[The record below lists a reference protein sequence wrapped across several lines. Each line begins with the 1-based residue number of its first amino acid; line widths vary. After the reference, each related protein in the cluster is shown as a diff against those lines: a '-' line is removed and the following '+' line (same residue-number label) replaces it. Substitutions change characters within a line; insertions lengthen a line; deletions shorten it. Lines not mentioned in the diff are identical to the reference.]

1 MQYELQVETV
11 SPIRR
16 RLHFTL
22 QQGEVKGELDRAFKD
37 LKRRVRLPGFRPG
50 KVPRQLLEARF
61 GGQVKGEVSGKL
73 IDRAWREALAD
84 LDVAGQPALEDQG
97 DLSGREVFTFT
108 IGVDVKPE
116 LELDGYKGLEVSYAA
131 REVTDADIDG
141 RVQAK
146 LASKA
151 RLVEVTDGRGV
162 AAGDLVLTAI
172 TLDKDGESLADEP
185 GTMVS
190 AAGDRYYPGIE
201 SLLMG
206 LSVDGSA
213 SGEVTIAESSAYEHL
228 QGQTVQAKVTVQAI
242 QANQVPEL
250 DDDLASELGYE
261 GGAAGMRTAIRMEV
275 DSAVQEEGRI

>member
-11 SPIRR
+11 SSIRR

-61 GGQVKGEVSGKL
+61 GGQIKGEVSGKL
-73 IDRAWREALAD
+73 IDRAWRQAVGD
-84 LDVAGQPALEDQG
+84 LEVAGRPALEDQG
-97 DLSGREVFTFT
+97 ELSPRGPFTFT

-116 LELDGYKGLEVSYAA
+116 LELDGYKGLSVSYAA
-131 REVTDADIDG
+131 RAVTEADVDG
-141 RVQAK
+141 RISAK

-162 AAGDLVLTAI
+162 QAGDLVLTAI
-172 TLDKDGESLADEP
+172 TLEKDGESLADEP

-201 SLLMG
+201 TLLIG
-206 LSVDGSA
+206 LAVDGTA
-213 SGEVTIAESSAYEHL
+213 SGEAVSYTHL
-228 QGQTVQAKVTVQAI
+228 TLPTTPYV
-242 QANQVPEL
+242 
-250 DDDLASELGYE
+250 
-261 GGAAGMRTAIRMEV
+261 
-275 DSAVQEEGRI
+275 